1 MNNKWTEQYPN
12 NLNSEI
18 DCIDDSTVTDLL
30 ESAVNKFSSNTAFY
44 SLNTSIDYKMTSLLS
59 KRIAAY
65 LQYLG
70 VTKDTK
76 VAIML
81 PNLLTYPITL
91 FGSYYC
97 GATVVNINPM
107 YKSREI
113 NDILIDSE
121 AEYIFVL
128 DKFYQELQPCIP
140 TSKLKKIIV
149 CKITDL
155 LSPFMRIVIPI
166 VMLYKKQSV
175 SIKKQNNIVFFKDII
190 SNNFSFED
198 ILIDENDIA
207 LLQYTGGT
215 TGKSKAA
222 ILTHKNLLSNVQ
234 QVSNWIEPHI
244 KQGQEIIITAL
255 PLFHIFSFTVNCLTF
270 LKLGSENVLIAN
282 PRDLDSFI
290 KVLSKKKFTVITAVN
305 TLFNLLLTSRKFRDL
320 DFSNFKFSV
329 GGGMA
334 VLSDTAKKWRG
345 VTGTNITQGYGLT
358 ETSPVVAINRIDDPF
373 NGYIGLPV
381 QSTKIKIID
390 DNGNILGC
398 NQAGELCVQG
408 PQVMS
413 GYWKISNEKNKYFTD
428 DGFFKTGDIA
438 TMNDE
443 GYLKIVDRKKDMI
456 ISSGYNVYPN
466 ELEDYLAT
474 HPDILEAG
482 VIGVDD
488 KNRGEYIKAFV
499 VSKNES
505 LSSSDIIAFCKN
517 GLTEYKVPKRIIFIK
532 ELPKTNVGKI
542 LRRKLR
548 ELN

>member
-1 MNNKWTEQYPN
+1 MSDKWIEQYPN

-18 DCIDDSTVTDLL
+18 DSIDDTTVIDLL

-44 SLNTSIDYKMTSLLS
+44 SLNTSIDYRMTSLLS

-70 VTKDTK
+70 VTKNTK
-76 VAIML
+76 IAIML

-97 GATVVNINPM
+97 GATVININPM

-113 NDILIDSE
+113 NNILIDSE

-128 DKFYQELQPCIP
+128 DKFYQELQPCIHD
-140 TSKLKKIIV
+140 SKLKKIIV
-149 CKITDL
+149 CKVTDL
-155 LSPFMRIVIPI
+155 LSPFMKLVIPL

-175 SIKKQNNIVFFKDII
+175 SIQKQNNIVFFKDIV

-198 ILIDENDIA
+198 VLIDENDIA

-244 KQGQEIIITAL
+244 KPGQEIVITAL

-270 LKLGSENVLIAN
+270 LKFGSENVLIAN

-290 KVLSKKKFTVITAVN
+290 KVLEKKKFTVITAVN
-305 TLFNLLLTSRKFRDL
+305 TLFNLLLTSKKFRDL

-334 VLSDTAKKWRG
+334 VLSDTAQKWKD

-358 ETSPVVAINRIDDPF
+358 ETSPVVTINRINDPF

-390 DNGNILGC
+390 DNGNVLGC
-398 NQAGELCVQG
+398 DQAGELCVQG

-413 GYWKISNEKNKYFTD
+413 GYWKILNEKNKYFTD

-438 TMNDE
+438 TMNGE
-443 GYLKIVDRKKDMI
+443 GYFKIVDRKKDMI

-499 VSKNES
+499 VTKNES

-517 GLTEYKVPKRIIFIK
+517 GLTEYKVPKRIVFIE

-542 LRRKLR
+542 LRRELR

>member
-1 MNNKWTEQYPN
+1 MNNRWIEQYPN
-12 NLNSEI
+12 NLSSEI
-18 DCIDDSTVTDLL
+18 DSIDDSTVTDLL

-76 VAIML
+76 IAIML

-113 NDILIDSE
+113 NDILIDSQ

-140 TSKLKKIIV
+140 DSKLKKIIV

-175 SIKKQNNIVFFKDII
+175 SIKKQNNIVFFRDII

-198 ILIDENDIA
+198 ILVDENDIA

-222 ILTHKNLLSNVQ
+222 TLTHKNLLSNVQ

-270 LKLGSENVLIAN
+270 LKFGSENVLIAN

-290 KVLSKKKFTVITAVN
+290 KVLGKKKFTVITAVN

-334 VLSDTAKKWRG
+334 VLRDTAQQWKD

-358 ETSPVVAINRIDDPF
+358 ETSPVVAINPINDPF

-381 QSTKIKIID
+381 QSTKVKIID
-390 DNGNILGC
+390 DNENILGC
-398 NQAGELCVQG
+398 NQAGELCVRG

-474 HPDILEAG
+474 HPDIIEAG

-488 KNRGEYIKAFV
+488 KNRGEYIKAFI
-499 VSKNES
+499 VSKNEG
-505 LSSSDIIAFCKN
+505 LSSTDIIAFCKN
-517 GLTEYKVPKRIIFIK
+517 GLTEYKVPKRIVFIK

-542 LRRKLR
+542 LRRELR

>member
-244 KQGQEIIITAL
+244 KKGQEIIITAL

-270 LKLGSENVLIAN
+270 LKFGSENVLIAN

-290 KVLSKKKFTVITAVN
+290 KVLYKKKFTVITAVN

-334 VLSDTAKKWRG
+334 VLRDTAQKWRD

-390 DNGNILGC
+390 NDENILGC
-398 NQAGELCVQG
+398 NQAGELCVRG

-428 DGFFKTGDIA
+428 DGFFMTGDIA

-499 VSKNES
+499 VTKNKN
-505 LSSSDIIAFCKN
+505 LSSFDIIAFCKN
-517 GLTEYKVPKRIIFIK
+517 GLTEYKVPKRIVFIK

-542 LRRKLR
+542 LRRELR
-548 ELN
+548 ELD